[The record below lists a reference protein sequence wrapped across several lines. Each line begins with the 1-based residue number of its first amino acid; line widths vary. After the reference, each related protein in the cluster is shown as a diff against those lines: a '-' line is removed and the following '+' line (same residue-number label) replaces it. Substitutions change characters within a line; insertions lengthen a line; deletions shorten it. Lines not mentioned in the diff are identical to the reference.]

1 MLGLAV
7 GERFGDVFGGAG
19 DLAVDFGR
27 GVRDGLDDFCGGLLR
42 GLAGLLGS
50 AGDGRVGV
58 RGCLAPGTA
67 AAVAGAACALRD
79 PSVVI
84 VPFEVFVRAVP
95 LFRVLALVVVVDGV
109 VVGGVISICCS
120 ADAVLQVGQRCRCA
134 FDFCDQIIDP
144 VHHRADG
151 VLCDLFYRRKC
162 GVDGIAEGLAGLIGR
177 HETRRQSRQQGHHQ
191 TDGVR
196 LENRVQTCLRDCKT
210 GRPGFG
216 GFVSSGHGRGRGC
229 VDHFNC
235 SSGGYIALVGQKRC
249 SGSGHNSRCN
259 ADGLLELGHL
269 LVAVEE
275 GDHHLVQ
282 LDHQITQS
290 RKQAAGQLTGQGA
303 DIILQGGHAPAEGLA
318 GFQHTVVELPA
329 LTGGGFHSCF
339 QLAESDLA
347 VRNALVQVGHA
358 LAGGITDLVQ
368 RVETRIDHH
377 VDVFQRDLLGA
388 GHLAVGAGQGLQFL
402 GVAQRDITQPLQHA
416 GGVVCRNAE
425 LQQRLGALGQVGQA
439 ERRCRRH
446 FADLRKLCGG
456 GLLVAQH
463 DFEVGQVAFHG
474 GVVVHAALD
483 HLGQLG
489 RCLFCKVRD
498 HLPGGYRPL
507 AGAFFCRVAVQ
518 PYFAGDAEVC
528 HCVHLSFGARAQGHR
543 LL

>member
-1 MLGLAV
+1 MICQIIKQLSQKVRNSRYSIGYLLYQSV
-7 GERFGDVFGGAG
+7 GKIVQQ
-19 DLAVDFGR
+19 
-27 GVRDGLDDFCGGLLR
+27 
-42 GLAGLLGS
+42 LGS
-50 AGDGRVGV
+50 GVQHGRD
-58 RGCLAPGTA
+58 TA
-67 AAVAGAACALRD
+67 LCECIRQFQNN
-79 PSVVI
+79 I
-84 VPFEVFVRAVP
+84 VCDRK
-95 LFRVLALVVVVDGV
+95 
-109 VVGGVISICCS
+109 
-120 ADAVLQVGQRCRCA
+120 QVGQRR
-134 FDFCDQIIDP
+134 IE
-144 VHHRADG
+144 R
-151 VLCDLFYRRKC
+151 
-162 GVDGIAEGLAGLIGR
+162 IGQCPQ
-177 HETRRQSRQQGHHQ
+177 QS
-191 TDGVR
+191 
-196 LENRVQTCLRDCKT
+196 LRV
-210 GRPGFG
+210 
-216 GFVSSGHGRGRGC
+216 
-229 VDHFNC
+229 
-235 SSGGYIALVGQKRC
+235 I
-249 SGSGHNSRCN
+249 
-259 ADGLLELGHL
+259 
-269 LVAVEE
+269 
-275 GDHHLVQ
+275 
-282 LDHQITQS
+282 
-290 RKQAAGQLTGQGA
+290 GQGG
-303 DIILQGGHAPAEGLA
+303 QPAVEGLA

-339 QLAESDLA
+339 QLAEADLA

-518 PYFAGDAEVC
+518 PYFAGDAEIC

>member
-1 MLGLAV
+1 MELSALLCGLIQLG
-7 GERFGDVFGGAG
+7 
-19 DLAVDFGR
+19 
-27 GVRDGLDDFCGGLLR
+27 
-42 GLAGLLGS
+42 
-50 AGDGRVGV
+50 
-58 RGCLAPGTA
+58 T
-67 AAVAGAACALRD
+67 
-79 PSVVI
+79 VI
-84 VPFEVFVRAVP
+84 VVHVA
-95 LFRVLALVVVVDGV
+95 
-109 VVGGVISICCS
+109 VVGGIVG
-120 ADAVLQVGQRCRCA
+120 VLCRTDTVFQVGQRCRCA

-151 VLCDLFYRRKC
+151 ALGDVLDRRKC
-162 GVDGIAEGLAGLIGR
+162 RVDGIAEGLAGLIGC
-177 HETRRQSRQQGHHQ
+177 HETRRQSRQRRHYK
-191 TDGVR
+191 TDGVC

-216 GFVSSGHGRGRGC
+216 GFVSSSHGRGCGS
-229 VDHFNC
+229 VDHFDC
-235 SSGGYIALVGQKRC
+235 SSGSHIALVGQKRC
-249 SGSGHNSRCN
+249 SGSGHNSCGN
-259 ADGLLELGHL
+259 ADGLLELRHL

-290 RKQAAGQLTGQGA
+290 RKQTSGQLTGQGA

-339 QLAESDLA
+339 QLAEADLA
-347 VRNALVQVGHA
+347 IRNALVQVGHA
-358 LAGGITDLVQ
+358 LAGGVADLVQ
-368 RVETRIDHH
+368 RVEARIDHH
-377 VDVFQRDLLGA
+377 VDVFQRDLLGR
-388 GHLAVGAGQGLQFL
+388 GHLAVGAGQGLQLL

-425 LQQRLGALGQVGQA
+425 LQKGLGAAGQVVQR
-439 ERRCRRH
+439 ERRGRRH
-446 FADLRKLCGG
+446 FADLGKLCGG
-456 GLLVAQH
+456 GLLAAQH
-463 DFEVGQVAFHG
+463 DLEVGQVAFHG
-474 GVVVHAALD
+474 GVVIHTALD

-489 RCLFCKVRD
+489 RSLFCKVRD

-518 PYFAGDAEVC
+518 PYFAGDAEIC

>member
-1 MLGLAV
+1 MG
-7 GERFGDVFGGAG
+7 
-19 DLAVDFGR
+19 
-27 GVRDGLDDFCGGLLR
+27 
-42 GLAGLLGS
+42 
-50 AGDGRVGV
+50 
-58 RGCLAPGTA
+58 
-67 AAVAGAACALRD
+67 
-79 PSVVI
+79 
-84 VPFEVFVRAVP
+84 AVP
-95 LFRVLALVVVVDGV
+95 LFRVLALVIVVHVA
-109 VVGGVISICCS
+109 VVGGIVGVLCRTDTVFQVCQCS
-120 ADAVLQVGQRCRCA
+120 RRAP
-134 FDFCDQIIDP
+134 DFGDQLIDP

-151 VLCDLFYRRKC
+151 VLCDLFHRRKC

-216 GFVSSGHGRGRGC
+216 GFVSSGHGRGRGS
-229 VDHFNC
+229 VNHFNC
-235 SSGGYIALVGQKRC
+235 SSGGYIALVGQECC
-249 SGSGHNSRCN
+249 SGSGHNSSGN

-339 QLAESDLA
+339 QLAEADLA

-358 LAGGITDLVQ
+358 LAGGIADLVQ

-377 VDVFQRDLLGA
+377 VDVFQRDLLCR
-388 GHLAVGAGQGLQFL
+388 GHLAVGAGQGLQLF

-425 LQQRLGALGQVGQA
+425 LQKGLGAAGQIIQREG
-439 ERRCRRH
+439 RGCRH
-446 FADLRKLCGG
+446 LADLGKLCGG
-456 GLLVAQH
+456 GLLAAQH
-463 DFEVGQVAFHG
+463 DLEVGQVAFHG
-474 GVVVHAALD
+474 GVVVHAAFD

-489 RCLFCKVRD
+489 RSLFCKVRD

-507 AGAFFCRVAVQ
+507 TGAFFCRVAVQ
-518 PYFAGDAEVC
+518 PYFAGDAEIC

>member
-1 MLGLAV
+1 MG
-7 GERFGDVFGGAG
+7 
-19 DLAVDFGR
+19 
-27 GVRDGLDDFCGGLLR
+27 
-42 GLAGLLGS
+42 
-50 AGDGRVGV
+50 
-58 RGCLAPGTA
+58 
-67 AAVAGAACALRD
+67 
-79 PSVVI
+79 
-84 VPFEVFVRAVP
+84 AVP

-151 VLCDLFYRRKC
+151 VLCDLFHRRKC

-177 HETRRQSRQQGHHQ
+177 HETRRQSRQQGHYQ

-196 LENRVQTCLRDCKT
+196 LENRVQTCLRDCKA

-216 GFVSSGHGRGRGC
+216 RFVGSGHGRGCGS
-229 VDHFNC
+229 VNHFNC
-235 SSGGYIALVGQKRC
+235 SRGSHIALVGQECR

-282 LDHQITQS
+282 LDHQLTQS

-329 LTGGGFHSCF
+329 LTGGGFHRRF
-339 QLAESDLA
+339 QLAEADLA
-347 VRNALVQVGHA
+347 IRDALVQVGHA

-377 VDVFQRDLLGA
+377 VDVFQRDLLRR
-388 GHLAVGAGQGLQFL
+388 GHLAVGAGQGLQLL
-402 GVAQRDITQPLQHA
+402 GVAQRDITQPLKHA

-425 LQQRLGALGQVGQA
+425 LQKGLGAAGQVVQR
-439 ERRCRRH
+439 ERRGRRH
-446 FADLRKLCGG
+446 FADLGKLCGG
-456 GLLVAQH
+456 GFLAAQH
-463 DFEVGQVAFHG
+463 DLEVGQVAFHG

-498 HLPGGYRPL
+498 HLPGGHRPL

-518 PYFAGDAEVC
+518 PYFAGDAEIC